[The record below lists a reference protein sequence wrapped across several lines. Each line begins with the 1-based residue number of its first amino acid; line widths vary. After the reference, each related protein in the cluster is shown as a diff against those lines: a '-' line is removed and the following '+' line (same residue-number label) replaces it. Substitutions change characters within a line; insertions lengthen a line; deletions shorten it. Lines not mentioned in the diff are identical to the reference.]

1 MMTNIESNLHICKY
15 IEPGGRG
22 SCARVWSYSKN
33 ALFHKA
39 GQEGVGVYIS
49 LMTYIILIAIVHV
62 LRGYNVTFLCHF

>member
-39 GQEGVGVYIS
+39 GQEGVGGIYKFDDVYHIDCYCTCIKG
-49 LMTYIILIAIVHV
+49 L
-62 LRGYNVTFLCHF
+62 